1 MKSLRKLRKVVAF
14 LMAFAMVLSVVSV
27 TTKESKAGGYEYKRF
42 IDETVYAEIG
52 GDLTLTPDI
61 SSVTDYGV
69 TSRRWMID
77 GEVVEGATEAT
88 YTLTDIQ
95 SAMNVKSINYTENY
109 DTIVVNY
116 NVAIENGFTVQGEGK
131 ITSKTVKVGEQIEL
145 SVNAEVADG
154 ELSYAW
160 YQVVDSRENGELEG
174 VYDDTLED
182 LGLTTASVKFDG
194 NTATYRCIITD
205 KYNNTKYKDIKVTI
219 DNSFSAVAVGS
230 SKVAFL
236 PGETHILEVD
246 AKCNVGEISYQWY
259 MGSSQKWGYIM
270 EGETSNKLEVTHELI
285 AELIEMAKENPE
297 AFEPD
302 REDSEDGSED
312 DSEYDADKGGM
323 GFAGYYTC
331 VVKDEYGNE
340 EEVSFYVYVENGL
353 KCKREEPVYV
363 EYGGSVTLDP
373 EASCNNGELTYIWR
387 KNGADITDEETGNQY
402 HGSTLTVNN
411 VTENATYICTVYDQY
426 DNQKNCDF
434 YVCVKNELKVQEDE
448 FISAKEGDTVTLTC
462 EASCKEGELTYEWK
476 KDIYSDE
483 ILSTEKTLEI
493 EAQSGI
499 NYYYCTVTDK
509 YGNSKEV
516 KFTVMAISLGQDK
529 VYLVSWNSEMGNYL
543 EAFLLKYPE
552 YEDKIEY
559 VNYNTSGTES
569 EYKDTL
575 KAVVSSDSRVIFAF
589 DEYIAD
595 YVKQQLD
602 FIPVSKVGITNGAY
616 ANAYPYTKELGTVDG
631 QLSFLAW
638 QSCISDLVYRTDI
651 ALEVFG
657 TDDPL
662 EIEAML
668 DTPEEFIEACKTLKA
683 EGYYM
688 FSDNPYYSSF
698 FDEMESENIEI
709 TEEIIKQYLQITNG
723 VFDREEID
731 NILALGKT
739 LYDNEYTKNNDTW
752 STDWSND
759 MKGNDVFAYR
769 GVYWFERW
777 TYPMNANDYVL
788 ANVDLCKGPIENY
801 WGGTY
806 VGVNAA
812 CEGDETVE
820 AVLRTLFCD
829 EEFMAEY
836 CGEQSMVPNNHKATQ
851 SLISDDVNN
860 IIQTKSGTNAY
871 EFYDRLSMSYRADKY
886 VEPELEEYT
895 ITYVL
900 NGGTNN
906 AKNPDVY
913 TEGSTVPL
921 YSPTRSGY
929 TFLGWYTDAAFDS
942 SSRITKITS
951 DMADNITVYARWAK
965 AYKITY
971 VLDGGVNNK
980 SNPSSYTKYE
990 NVVFKEPTKDNYIF
1004 LGWYTD
1010 AKFTNKI
1017 TQIKAG
1023 SVGDKTIYAKWV
1035 KQRKAPTITAVTSH
1049 LKGAKL
1055 TWQTV
1060 AGATKYRI
1068 LRYDATS
1075 KKWVTI
1081 KLIAAAKG
1089 TTNYYYDKN
1098 VTSGKTYKY
1107 AIRCMNDDNV
1117 NISTL
1122 SNQVSLKFIGTPV
1135 ISSAKPGTSGIVL
1148 KWNKPAGSVKY
1159 AVYRRAVGG
1168 DWKIHGYTTSTT
1180 YLDKTAKKGNMY
1192 AYTIQCVDAKNNPVS
1207 GIDKVNVVKVVYK

>member
-69 TSRRWMID
+69 TSRKWMID

-109 DTIVVNY
+109 QTIVVNY
-116 NVAIENGFTVQGEGK
+116 NVAIENGFTVQREEE

-145 SVNAEVADG
+145 SVNAEVSDG

-160 YQVVDSRENGELEG
+160 YKVVDSRKNSELEG

-194 NTATYRCIITD
+194 KSATYRCIITD
-205 KYNNTKYKDIKVTI
+205 KYNNKKCKDFSVTI
-219 DNSFSAVAVGS
+219 DNSFSAVTVGS
-230 SKVAFL
+230 SRVAFL
-236 PGETHILEVD
+236 PGETHILEVS
-246 AKCNVGEISYQWY
+246 AKCKVGEISYQWY
-259 MGSSQKWGYIM
+259 KGSSQKWGYIM

-312 DSEYDADKGGM
+312 GSEDDSEYDADKGGG
-323 GFAGYYTC
+323 GFAGNYCC

-340 EEVSFYVYVENGL
+340 KEVRFYVYIENGL
-353 KCKREEPVYV
+353 KCKSEETVYV

-373 EASCNNGELTYIWR
+373 QASCNNGELTYSWR
-387 KNGADITDEETGNQY
+387 KNGADITDEETGKAY
-402 HGSTLTVNN
+402 DGSTLTVNN
-411 VTENATYICTVYDQY
+411 VTEKATYTCYIYDQY
-426 DNQKNCDF
+426 DNYKYCYF
-434 YVCVKNELKVQEDE
+434 YVCIDNELKVQEDE
-448 FISAKEGDTVTLTC
+448 AISAKAGDTVTLTC

-476 KDIYSDE
+476 KNRYSDE

-493 EAQSGI
+493 EVQSGI
-499 NYYYCTVTDK
+499 YYYYCTVTDK
-509 YGNSKEV
+509 YGNSEEV
-516 KFTVMAISLGQDK
+516 KFTVTAISLGQDK
-529 VYLVSWNSEMGNYL
+529 VYLVSWNEEVGNYL

-559 VNYNTSGTES
+559 VDFNMSGSGE
-569 EYKDTL
+569 EYKDIL
-575 KAVVSSDSRVIFAF
+575 RAVVNSDSRIIFAF

-662 EIEAML
+662 EIEDML
-668 DTPEEFIEACKTLKA
+668 DTPEEFIEACETLKA
-683 EGYYM
+683 AGYYM
-688 FSDNPYYSSF
+688 FSDNPYYSSDI
-698 FDEMESENIEI
+698 DEMESENIEI
-709 TEEIIKQYLQITNG
+709 TEETIKRCVQIANG

-731 NILALGKT
+731 NILALGKI
-739 LYDNEYTKNNDTW
+739 LNDEGYTKNNDTW
-752 STDWSND
+752 STNWGND
-759 MKGNDVFAYR
+759 INGNDVFAYR
-769 GVYWFERW
+769 GVPWFEKW
-777 TYPMNANDYVL
+777 TYPMYANDYVL

-829 EEFMAEY
+829 EEFMADY
-836 CGEQSMVPNNHKATQ
+836 GQSSCNVPNNHKATQ

-871 EFYDRLSMSYRADKY
+871 EVYDRLSMSYRADKY
-886 VEPELEEYT
+886 VGPELKEYT
-895 ITYVL
+895 
-900 NGGTNN
+900 
-906 AKNPDVY
+906 
-913 TEGSTVPL
+913 
-921 YSPTRSGY
+921 
-929 TFLGWYTDAAFDS
+929 
-942 SSRITKITS
+942 
-951 DMADNITVYARWAK
+951 
-965 AYKITY
+965 ITY

-980 SNPSSYTKYE
+980 SNPATYTE
-990 NVVFKEPTKDNYIF
+990 EDNVVFKEPTKDNYIF

-1010 AKFTNKI
+1010 AKFTKKI

-1023 SVGDKTIYAKWV
+1023 TTGNKTIYAKWV
-1035 KQRKAPTITAVTSH
+1035 KKRKAPTITSVTSH

-1117 NISTL
+1117 NISTF

-1168 DWKIHGYTTSTT
+1168 NWKIHGYTTSTT

>member
-42 IDETVYAEIG
+42 IDETVYAQIG
-52 GDLTLTPDI
+52 EDLTLTPDI
-61 SSVTDYGV
+61 SSVTDDGV
-69 TSRRWMID
+69 ILRKWMID

-95 SAMNVKSINYTENY
+95 SAMNVKSINYTKNN
-109 DTIVVNY
+109 TVIVNY

-160 YQVVDSRENGELEG
+160 YQVVDSRENSELEG

-230 SKVAFL
+230 SRVAFL

-312 DSEYDADKGGM
+312 GSEDDSEYDADKGGM

-340 EEVSFYVYVENGL
+340 KEVSFYVYVENDL
-353 KCKREEPVYV
+353 KCKSEETVYV

-434 YVCVKNELKVQEDE
+434 YVCVKNELKVQADED
-448 FISAKEGDTVTLTC
+448 ISAKAGDTVTLTC

-476 KDIYSDE
+476 KNRYSDE

-499 NYYYCTVTDK
+499 YYYYCTVTDK
-509 YGNSKEV
+509 YGNSEEV
-516 KFTVMAISLGQDK
+516 KFTVMATSLGQDK
-529 VYLVSWNSEMGNYL
+529 VYLVSWNSEIGNYL

-559 VNYNTSGTES
+559 VNYRTGGLGE
-569 EYKDTL
+569 EYKDIL
-575 KAVVSSDSRVIFAF
+575 KSVVSSDSRVIFAF
-589 DEYIAD
+589 DESGAD

-602 FIPVSKVGITNGAY
+602 FIPVSKVGITNSAY

-631 QLSFLAW
+631 QLSFLTMN
-638 QSCISDLVYRTDI
+638 SCISDLVYRTDI

-668 DTPEEFIEACKTLKA
+668 DTPEEFIKACETLKA
-683 EGYYM
+683 GGYYM
-688 FSDNPYYSSF
+688 FSDNPYYSVGL
-698 FDEMESENIEI
+698 EKYNNIEI
-709 TEEIIKQYLQITNG
+709 TEEIIKQYVQIADG

-739 LYDNEYTKNNDTW
+739 LYDNEYTKNNTTW
-752 STDWSND
+752 ADDWYAD
-759 MKGNDVFAYR
+759 MNNNDVFAYR
-769 GVYWFERW
+769 GAPWFERW
-777 TYPMNANDYVL
+777 AYSGQTNDYVL

-820 AVLRTLFCD
+820 AVLRALFCD

-871 EFYDRLSMSYRADKY
+871 EVYDRLSMSYRADKY
-886 VEPELEEYT
+886 VGPVLKEYT

-900 NGGTNN
+900 
-906 AKNPDVY
+906 
-913 TEGSTVPL
+913 
-921 YSPTRSGY
+921 
-929 TFLGWYTDAAFDS
+929 
-942 SSRITKITS
+942 
-951 DMADNITVYARWAK
+951 
-965 AYKITY
+965 
-971 VLDGGVNNK
+971 DGGINNK
-980 SNPSSYTKYE
+980 SNPATYTE
-990 NVVFKEPTKDNYIF
+990 EDNVVFKEPTKDNYIF

-1010 AKFTNKI
+1010 AKFTKKI

-1023 SVGDKTIYAKWV
+1023 TTGNKTIYAKWV
-1035 KQRKAPTITAVTSH
+1035 KKRKAPTITAVTSH
-1049 LKGAKL
+1049 LKGAKI

-1075 KKWVTI
+1075 KKWITI

-1098 VTSGKTYKY
+1098 VVSGKTYKY

-1117 NISTL
+1117 NISTF

-1192 AYTIQCVDAKNNPVS
+1192 AYTIQCVNAKNNPVS